1 MGTGKTTRVTMAL
14 AVPSLISGRPTSG
27 RMLTQLILA
36 QYPAIIDA
44 RAMSAEMVLK
54 DKMGSVT
61 RMDAI

>member
-1 MGTGKTTRVTMAL
+1 MAP
-14 AVPSLISGRPTSG
+14 AVPSLISGRPING

-44 RAMSAEMVLK
+44 KAMSAEMVLK
-54 DKMGSVT
+54 DKMEFVT